1 MARNK
6 NLPPAPVAEPVPS
19 VDPSLPSYAS
29 TVVDRT
35 SKLLD
40 PLACQ
45 DCGHFSQH
53 AGGPLAAH
61 CNHEDNRHFHPV
73 KGWEPSL
80 CIEANVG
87 GQCRLHSRRNQSKI
101 EAKETV

>member
-1 MARNK
+1 MARNR
-6 NLPPAPVAEPVPS
+6 NLPPAPVAEPAAAVAPN
-19 VDPSLPSYAS
+19 PPCTS
-29 TVVDRT
+29 TVADRT
-35 SKLLD
+35 LNPLD

-45 DCGHFSQH
+45 DCGYFSQH

-73 KGWEPSL
+73 KGWEPGL

-101 EAKETV
+101 EAKEN